1 MRIKTKGKTKKIV
14 LSNVC
19 IVVML
24 FLRPRLWLQNADL
37 FHGFGPLRLP
47 SLTTAIATAELQSL
61 GPSFTYRLGTE

>member
-37 FHGFGPLRLP
+37 FHGFGPLWLP